1 MPDFGNPY
9 EDHRL
14 ESPGE
19 KAIHDGNALVQIAIW
34 LKMRPTKE
42 EQTALIIVTGLVKRW
57 WKRESP

>member
-1 MPDFGNPY
+1 MPDFSNPY

-19 KAIHDGNALVQIAIW
+19 RDIRDGNALVQLAVW
-34 LKMRPTKE
+34 LKMKPTKE
-42 EQTALIIVTGLVKRW
+42 EKTALIIVAGLVKRW